1 MSRSAFS
8 RVVSTPRC
16 RYLERGESLTYV
28 IGQTL
33 TYGTGESLTPKG
45 DVEVPSARLWK
56 KADSEGVGGDFVFA
70 KKAGSATDIF
80 VTELATKTV
89 TTLAV
94 VAVQLNKGLG
104 VGSIFTSDAC

>member
-16 RYLERGESLTYV
+16 RYLKRGESLTYV

-70 KKAGSATDIF
+70 EKAGCATYVFIS
-80 VTELATKTV
+80 ELTAQTV
-89 TTLAV
+89 TSLAI
-94 VAVQLNKGLG
+94 VAMQLDKSLG
-104 VGSIFTSDAC
+104 IGCIFAGDAG